1 MQNHTQI
8 NPSPSLSRTRPQFTA
23 AAAAARPR
31 RSPLR
36 SVDLLL
42 SPARLSPTPKR
53 QQRAACGTADGR
65 AAGRRRTAYCQA
77 ERGREGGERAASE
90 RRGGKW
96 AARFR
101 GGGRTHATARSW
113 RVEIAAYLDLILSDD
128 QPKTASSSPRTN
140 SPPPLATILSSGEKF
155 VLLPL
160 PSNRSSSSTSRSAS
174 SAQGFGSNLVT
185 LPLLRASGCHQGML
199 PLPSPSLLL
208 SSLPPHAC
216 AMFLLFFI
224 LSVASSTSRI
234 HPC

>member
-1 MQNHTQI
+1 MQFCRNTRVFLQNH
-8 NPSPSLSRTRPQFTA
+8 PAHPPLPLPLSRDAEVA
-23 AAAAARPR
+23 AAAGAARRLSAPPRSDRSRARAPPPPPLPPR
-31 RSPLR
+31 RR
-36 SVDLLL
+36 SVAEML
-42 SPARLSPTPKR
+42 
-53 QQRAACGTADGR
+53 DGH
-65 AAGRRRTAYCQA
+65 GRSA
-77 ERGREGGERAASE
+77 GERAASE